1 MPRILNRRGLM
12 LILSSPSGAGKST
25 LTRLLVQDDPHI
37 RLSVSI
43 TTRPR
48 RASEVNGVHYNFVDV
63 DEFHFLKERG
73 DLLEWAQVHGNYYGT
88 PIKPVEK
95 ALQQG
100 HDILFDIDYQ
110 GTQQIVSRMREDTA
124 TIFILP
130 PSMAELKSRLLR
142 RAEDTTDVIA
152 RRLDNAR
159 AEIARWKDYDYVLV
173 NDDLQR
179 TYADLRAIVTTER
192 LRREQHHGLEGFIDG
207 LLKQEL

>member
-25 LTRLLVQDDPHI
+25 LTRLLVQDDPLI

-63 DEFHFLKERG
+63 DEFHFMRERG
-73 DLLEWAQVHGNYYGT
+73 DLLEWAQVHGNFYGT

-95 ALQQG
+95 ALQHGQ
-100 HDILFDIDYQ
+100 DILFDIDYQ
-110 GTQQIVSRMREDTA
+110 GTQQIVSRMREDTV

-142 RAEDTTDVIA
+142 RAEDATEVIA

-192 LRREQHHGLEGFIDG
+192 LRREHHFGLEPFIDS
-207 LLKQEL
+207 LLEQEI